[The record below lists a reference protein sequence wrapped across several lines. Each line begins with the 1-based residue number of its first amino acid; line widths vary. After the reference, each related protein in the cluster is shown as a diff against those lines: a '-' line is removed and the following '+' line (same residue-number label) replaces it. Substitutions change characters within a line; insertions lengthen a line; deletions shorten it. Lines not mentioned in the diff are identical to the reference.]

1 MYCNKLLVY
10 RHKYGKIK
18 YYISSGSEQ
27 LPLYT
32 EKDEFM
38 QYRLDKLVCEVAGVS
53 RTDAKKLISKGLVKI
68 NGEIIKKADRKAQDT
83 DDIVINGRSYTHEK
97 YVYIMLNK
105 PRGVVSATEDKND
118 VTVADLVKDDFPRR
132 NLFPAG
138 RLDKTS
144 TGFVLLTDD
153 GTFAH
158 DILSPKHHVPKKY
171 IITVD
176 SPVTAEVV
184 QAFRNGVTLADGTLL
199 KSAEIIPSA
208 DGLTATV
215 ILHQGVYHQI
225 KRMLGV
231 FDIGVN
237 TLHRISIG
245 GLEMPRDLQPGRY
258 IKLDRNQ
265 VDMIAGSL
273 FTKN

>member
-1 MYCNKLLVY
+1 
-10 RHKYGKIK
+10 
-18 YYISSGSEQ
+18 
-27 LPLYT
+27 
-32 EKDEFM
+32 M
-38 QYRLDKLVCEVAGVS
+38 QYRLDRLVCEVSGVS
-53 RTDAKKLISKGLVKI
+53 RADAKKLITKGLVKI
-68 NGEIIKKADRKAQDT
+68 NGETVRKADRKADDT
-83 DDIVINGRSYTHEK
+83 DTIVINGRSYTHEK

-105 PRGVVSATEDKND
+105 PQGVVSATDDKND
-118 VTVADLVKDDFPRR
+118 VTVVDMVKDDFPRR

-153 GTFAH
+153 GNFAH
-158 DILSPKHHVPKKY
+158 DILSPKHHVPKTY

-176 SPVTAEVV
+176 NPVTDRVV
-184 QAFRNGVTLADGTLL
+184 QAFKDGVTLADGTLL
-199 KSAEIIPSA
+199 KSAEIIPSE

-237 TLHRISIG
+237 TLHRTAIG
-245 GLEMPRDLQPGRY
+245 GLVMPENLAEGEY
-258 IKLDRNQ
+258 IKLTKQQ
-265 VDMIAGSL
+265 VDKITGGM
-273 FTKN
+273 FTEN

>member
-1 MYCNKLLVY
+1 
-10 RHKYGKIK
+10 
-18 YYISSGSEQ
+18 
-27 LPLYT
+27 
-32 EKDEFM
+32 M
-38 QYRLDKLVCEVAGVS
+38 QYRLDRLVCEVSGVS
-53 RTDAKKLISKGLVKI
+53 RADAKKLITKGLVKI
-68 NGEIIKKADRKAQDT
+68 NGETVKKADRKAEDT

-105 PRGVVSATEDKND
+105 PQGVVSATDDKND
-118 VTVADLVKDDFPRR
+118 VTVVDMVKDDFPRR

-153 GTFAH
+153 GNFAH
-158 DILSPKHHVPKKY
+158 DILSPKHHVPKTY

-176 SPVTAEVV
+176 NPVTDRVV
-184 QAFRNGVTLADGTLL
+184 QAFKDGVTLADGTLL
-199 KSAEIIPSA
+199 KSAEIIPSE

-237 TLHRISIG
+237 TLHRTAIG
-245 GLEMPRDLQPGRY
+245 GLVMPENLAEGKY
-258 IKLDRNQ
+258 IKLTKQQ
-265 VDMIAGSL
+265 VDKITGGM
-273 FTKN
+273 FTEN